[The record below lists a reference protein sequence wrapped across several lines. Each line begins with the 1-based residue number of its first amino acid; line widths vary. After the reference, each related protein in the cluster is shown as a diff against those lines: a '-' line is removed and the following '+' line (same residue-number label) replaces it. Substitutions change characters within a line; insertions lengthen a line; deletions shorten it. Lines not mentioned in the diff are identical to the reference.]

1 MEGNPKMKRGHVFL
15 ILTSFFVALFF
26 YLLYRILSPFLE
38 PILWAIFIAIVSY
51 PGYTK
56 LHRSLKRRGVL
67 SAMVM
72 TVLVIWII
80 VLPFSFLIFSLANE
94 VVEGYQSVEEM
105 ITTGRL
111 QSYVNEVMESP
122 VLQWPLEKLRLS
134 PDLSQLDIEGF
145 LLKNLKQISTFLFN
159 QFSRILKGLS
169 GFLIGFL
176 LTLLSLYYFFKDG
189 DRLFETLKEILPV
202 RPKERDLFFSR
213 FRQMVSATIYGG
225 LLVAVIQGTLGGLA
239 FWILGLPSPVLW
251 GTAMGFLSLIPIGGT
266 ALIWVPTSVIL
277 LIQGAFAKGIILL
290 AIGVFVI
297 SMMDNFLR
305 PLLVGARTK
314 IHPLLLFFSVLG
326 GIQAFGMIGLVAG
339 PLVATL
345 CITLIE
351 VYTWGTR

>member
-1 MEGNPKMKRGHVFL
+1 MKIEHVF
-15 ILTSFFVALFF
+15 IALTFFFASLFF
-26 YLLYRILSPFLE
+26 YLFYRILSPFLE

-51 PGYTK
+51 PAYMK
-56 LHRSLKRRGVL
+56 LQRSLKQKGIL
-67 SAMVM
+67 SAVVM
-72 TVLVIWII
+72 TALVVFIF
-80 VLPFSFLIFSLANE
+80 VLPVSFLIFSLANE
-94 VVEGYQSVEEM
+94 VMEGYQSVEEM
-105 ITTGRL
+105 IKTGRL
-111 QSYVNEVMESP
+111 QSFVNQLMESP
-122 VLQWPLEKLRLS
+122 VFKWPLARLQLS
-134 PDLSQLDIEGF
+134 ADLSGLEIEGF
-145 LLKNLKQISTFLFN
+145 LLKNLKQITTFMFS
-159 QFSRILKGLS
+159 QFSIILKGLS

-176 LTLLSLYYFFKDG
+176 LTLLCLYYFFKDG
-189 DRLFETLKEILPV
+189 HRLFERLKETLPI
-202 RPKERDLFFSR
+202 RSKERDLLVSR

-225 LLVAVIQGTLGGLA
+225 LLVAIVQGILGGLA

-266 ALIWVPTSVIL
+266 ALIWIPTSVIL
-277 LIQGAFAKGIILL
+277 LIQGTYAKGIILL

-326 GIQAFGMIGLVAG
+326 GIQAFGMIGLIAG

-351 VYTWGTR
+351 IYTQGAK

>member
-1 MEGNPKMKRGHVFL
+1 MEDSKKMKREHIFFIL
-15 ILTSFFVALFF
+15 ILFFASLFF
-26 YLLYRILSPFLE
+26 YLFYRILSPFLE
-38 PILWAIFIAIVSY
+38 PILWAVFIAIVSY
-51 PGYTK
+51 PVYTK
-56 LHRSLKRRGVL
+56 LRRSLKQRGIL

-72 TVLVIWII
+72 TALVVFIF
-80 VLPFSFLIFSLANE
+80 VLPVSFLIFSLANE

-105 ITTGRL
+105 IKTGRL
-111 QSYVNEVMESP
+111 QSFMNQLMESP
-122 VLQWPLEKLRLS
+122 VFKWPLARLQLS
-134 PDLSQLDIEGF
+134 ADLSQLDIEGF
-145 LLKNLKQISTFLFN
+145 LLKNLKQITTFMFS
-159 QFSRILKGLS
+159 QFSIILKGLS

-189 DRLFETLKEILPV
+189 HRLFETLKEALPI
-202 RPKERDLFFSR
+202 RPKERDLFVSR

-225 LLVAVIQGTLGGLA
+225 LLVAIVQGILGGLA

-266 ALIWVPTSVIL
+266 ALIWVPTSIIL

-351 VYTWGTR
+351 IYTQGAR

>member
-1 MEGNPKMKRGHVFL
+1 MKREHIFFIL
-15 ILTSFFVALFF
+15 ILFFASLFF
-26 YLLYRILSPFLE
+26 YLFYRILSPFLE
-38 PILWAIFIAIVSY
+38 PILWAVFITIVSY
-51 PGYTK
+51 PVYKK
-56 LHRSLKRRGVL
+56 LRRSLKQRGIL
-67 SAMVM
+67 SAVVM
-72 TVLVIWII
+72 TALVVLIF
-80 VLPFSFLIFSLANE
+80 VLPVSFLIFSLANE

-105 ITTGRL
+105 IKTGRL
-111 QSYVNEVMESP
+111 QSFMTHLMESP
-122 VLQWPLEKLRLS
+122 VFKWPLARLQLS
-134 PDLSQLDIEGF
+134 ADLSQLDIEGF
-145 LLKNLKQISTFLFN
+145 LLKNLKQITTFMFS
-159 QFSRILKGLS
+159 QFSIILKGLS

-189 DRLFETLKEILPV
+189 HRLFETLKEALPI
-202 RPKERDLFFSR
+202 RPKERDLFVSR

-225 LLVAVIQGTLGGLA
+225 LLVAIVQGILGGLA

-266 ALIWVPTSVIL
+266 ALIWVPTSIIL
-277 LIQGAFAKGIILL
+277 LIQGAFAKGILLL

-345 CITLIE
+345 CITLVEI
-351 VYTWGTR
+351 YSRGTK

>member
-1 MEGNPKMKRGHVFL
+1 MKREHIFFIL
-15 ILTSFFVALFF
+15 ILFFASLFF
-26 YLLYRILSPFLE
+26 YLFYRILSPFLE
-38 PILWAIFIAIVSY
+38 PILWAVFITIVSY
-51 PGYTK
+51 PVYTK
-56 LHRSLKRRGVL
+56 LRRSLKQRGIL
-67 SAMVM
+67 SAVVM
-72 TVLVIWII
+72 TALVVLIF
-80 VLPFSFLIFSLANE
+80 VLPVSFLIFSLANE

-105 ITTGRL
+105 IKTGRL
-111 QSYVNEVMESP
+111 QSFMTHLMESP
-122 VLQWPLEKLRLS
+122 VFKWPLARLQLS
-134 PDLSQLDIEGF
+134 ADLSQLDIEGF
-145 LLKNLKQISTFLFN
+145 LLKNLKQITTFMFS
-159 QFSRILKGLS
+159 QFSIILKGLS

-189 DRLFETLKEILPV
+189 HRLFETLKEALPI
-202 RPKERDLFFSR
+202 RPKERDLFVSR

-225 LLVAVIQGTLGGLA
+225 LLVAIVQGILGGLA

-266 ALIWVPTSVIL
+266 ALIWVPTSIIL

-345 CITLIE
+345 CITLVEI
-351 VYTWGTR
+351 YSRGAK

>member
-1 MEGNPKMKRGHVFL
+1 MEDNKKMKREHIFL
-15 ILTSFFVALFF
+15 IVVLFFASLFF
-26 YLLYRILSPFLE
+26 YLFYQILSPFLE

-51 PGYTK
+51 PVYMK
-56 LHRSLKRRGVL
+56 LRRSLKQRGIL
-67 SAMVM
+67 SAAVM
-72 TVLVIWII
+72 TVLVVLVI
-80 VLPFSFLIFSLANE
+80 VLPFSFLIFSLAHE
-94 VVEGYQSVEEM
+94 VVEGYHSIDEV

-111 QSYVNEVMESP
+111 QAYVDDVKRSP
-122 VLQWPLEKLRLS
+122 ILQWPLAKLGRS
-134 PDLSQLDIEGF
+134 VDLSQLNIEGF
-145 LLKNLKQISTFLFN
+145 LSKNLKQISTFLFN

-189 DRLFETLKEILPV
+189 DRLFGTLREALPI
-202 RPKERDLFFSR
+202 RPKERDLFVSR

-225 LLVAVIQGTLGGLA
+225 LLVAIVQGILGGLA
-239 FWILGLPSPVLW
+239 FWVLGLPSPVLW

-266 ALIWVPTSVIL
+266 ALIWVPTSLIL

-297 SMMDNFLR
+297 SMVDNFLR

-326 GIQAFGMIGLVAG
+326 GIQAFGMIGLIAG

-345 CITLIE
+345 CITLVE
-351 VYTWGTR
+351 VYTQGAK

>member
-1 MEGNPKMKRGHVFL
+1 L
-15 ILTSFFVALFF
+15 ILFFASLFF
-26 YLLYRILSPFLE
+26 YLFYRILSPFLE
-38 PILWAIFIAIVSY
+38 PILWAVFITIVSY
-51 PGYTK
+51 PVYTK
-56 LHRSLKRRGVL
+56 LRRSLKQRGIL
-67 SAMVM
+67 SAVVM
-72 TVLVIWII
+72 TALVVFIF
-80 VLPFSFLIFSLANE
+80 VLPVSFLIFSLANE

-105 ITTGRL
+105 IKTGRL
-111 QSYVNEVMESP
+111 QSFMNHLMESP
-122 VLQWPLEKLRLS
+122 VFKWPLARLQLS
-134 PDLSQLDIEGF
+134 ADLSQLDIEGF
-145 LLKNLKQISTFLFN
+145 LLKNLKQISMFMFS
-159 QFSRILKGLS
+159 QFSIILKGLS

-189 DRLFETLKEILPV
+189 HRLFETLKEALPI
-202 RPKERDLFFSR
+202 RPKERDLFVSR

-225 LLVAVIQGTLGGLA
+225 LLVAIVQGILGGLA

-266 ALIWVPTSVIL
+266 ALIWIPTSVIL
-277 LIQGAFAKGIILL
+277 LIHGAFARGIILL

-326 GIQAFGMIGLVAG
+326 GIQAFGMIGLIAG

-345 CITLIE
+345 CITLVE
-351 VYTWGTR
+351 VYTQGAK

>member
-1 MEGNPKMKRGHVFL
+1 MKREHVSFIL
-15 ILTSFFVALFF
+15 ILFFASLFF
-26 YLLYRILSPFLE
+26 YLFYRILSPFLE

-51 PGYTK
+51 PAYMK
-56 LHRSLKRRGVL
+56 LQRSLKRRGVL

-72 TVLVIWII
+72 TVLVVLII

-105 ITTGRL
+105 IKTGRL

-122 VLQWPLEKLRLS
+122 VVKWPLARLQLS
-134 PDLSQLDIEGF
+134 ADLSQLDIEGF
-145 LLKNLKQISTFLFN
+145 LLKNLKQITTFMFS
-159 QFSRILKGLS
+159 QFSIILKGLS

-189 DRLFETLKEILPV
+189 HRLFETLKEALPI
-202 RPKERDLFFSR
+202 RPKERDLFVSR

-266 ALIWVPTSVIL
+266 ALIWAPTSVIL
-277 LIQGAFAKGIILL
+277 LIQGAYAKGIILL

-339 PLVATL
+339 PLIATL

-351 VYTWGTR
+351 IYTQGTR

>member
-1 MEGNPKMKRGHVFL
+1 MKKEYISL
-15 ILTSFFVALFF
+15 ILTFLFASFFF
-26 YLLYRILSPFLE
+26 YLFYLVLSPFLE

-51 PGYTK
+51 PAYVK
-56 LHRSLKRRGVL
+56 LQRSLKQSGIL
-67 SAMVM
+67 SAMLM
-72 TVLVIWII
+72 TVLVVFIL
-80 VLPFSFLIFSLANE
+80 VLPLSFLIFSLAHE

-105 ITTGRL
+105 IKTGRL
-111 QSYVNEVMESP
+111 QSFMNQVMESP
-122 VLQWPLEKLRLS
+122 LIKWPLTKLRMS
-134 PDLSQLDIEGF
+134 GDVSQLDIEGF
-145 LLKNLKQISTFLFN
+145 LLKNLKQISSFLFN
-159 QFSRILKGLS
+159 HFSRILKGLS

-189 DRLFETLKEILPV
+189 HRLFETLKEILPV
-202 RPKERDLFFSR
+202 PPTERDLFVSR

-225 LLVAVIQGTLGGLA
+225 LLVAVVQGTLGGLA

-277 LIQGAFAKGIILL
+277 LMQGAFGKGIILL
-290 AIGVFVI
+290 AIGIFVI

-339 PLVATL
+339 PLIVTL

-351 VYTWGTR
+351 IYTQGTK

>member
-1 MEGNPKMKRGHVFL
+1 MKREHIFL
-15 ILTSFFVALFF
+15 ILILFFASLFF
-26 YLLYRILSPFLE
+26 YLFYRILSPFLE
-38 PILWAIFIAIVSY
+38 PILWAVFITIVSY
-51 PGYTK
+51 PVYTK
-56 LHRSLKRRGVL
+56 LRRSLKQRGIL
-67 SAMVM
+67 SAVVM
-72 TVLVIWII
+72 TALVVFIF
-80 VLPFSFLIFSLANE
+80 VLPVSFLIFSLANE

-105 ITTGRL
+105 IKTGRL
-111 QSYVNEVMESP
+111 QSFVNQLMESP
-122 VLQWPLEKLRLS
+122 VFKWPLARLQLS
-134 PDLSQLDIEGF
+134 ADLSQLDMESF
-145 LLKNLKQISTFLFN
+145 LLKNLKQITTFMFS
-159 QFSRILKGLS
+159 QFSIILKGLS

-189 DRLFETLKEILPV
+189 HRLFETLKEVLPI
-202 RPKERDLFFSR
+202 RPKERDLFVSR

-225 LLVAVIQGTLGGLA
+225 LLVAIVQGILGGLA
-239 FWILGLPSPVLW
+239 FWMLGLPSPVLW

-266 ALIWVPTSVIL
+266 ALIWIPTSLIL

-326 GIQAFGMIGLVAG
+326 GIQAFGMIGLIAG

-351 VYTWGTR
+351 IYVRGAR

>member
-1 MEGNPKMKRGHVFL
+1 MKREHIFL
-15 ILTSFFVALFF
+15 ILILFFASLFF
-26 YLLYRILSPFLE
+26 YLFYRILSPFLE
-38 PILWAIFIAIVSY
+38 PILWAVFITIVSY
-51 PGYTK
+51 PLYTK
-56 LHRSLKRRGVL
+56 LRRSLKQRGIL
-67 SAMVM
+67 SAVVM
-72 TVLVIWII
+72 TALVVFIF
-80 VLPFSFLIFSLANE
+80 VLPVSFLIFSLANE

-105 ITTGRL
+105 IKTGRL
-111 QSYVNEVMESP
+111 QSFVNQLMESP
-122 VLQWPLEKLRLS
+122 VFKWPLARLQLS
-134 PDLSQLDIEGF
+134 ADLSQLDMESF
-145 LLKNLKQISTFLFN
+145 LLKNLKQITTFMFS
-159 QFSRILKGLS
+159 QFSIILKGLS

-189 DRLFETLKEILPV
+189 HRLFETLKEVLPI
-202 RPKERDLFFSR
+202 RPKERDLFVSR

-225 LLVAVIQGTLGGLA
+225 LLVAIVQGILGGLA
-239 FWILGLPSPVLW
+239 FWMLGLPSPVLW

-266 ALIWVPTSVIL
+266 ALIWIPTSLIL

-326 GIQAFGMIGLVAG
+326 GIQAFGMIGLIAG

-351 VYTWGTR
+351 IYVRGAR